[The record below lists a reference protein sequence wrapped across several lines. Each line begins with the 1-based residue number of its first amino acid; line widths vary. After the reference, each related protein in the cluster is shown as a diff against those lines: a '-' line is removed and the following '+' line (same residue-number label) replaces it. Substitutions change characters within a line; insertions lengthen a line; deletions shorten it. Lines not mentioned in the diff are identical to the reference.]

1 MALKDKQ
8 NRTIVLSITEVE
20 YDSFMEDNKV
30 AHKMIREAYAKYP
43 ELFPP
48 EMRWGYQLNGKTRKS
63 KKMDLRMR
71 RIEIQGITYRLRPSF
86 VLPYM
91 RATVDQVRAPL
102 LLVRFGV
109 PFWALALIFGRNAMF
124 WYRTF
129 LLLGR
134 FSIVGTTIHRPDH
147 LPEYLLADEF
157 HIRVKGQKAYV
168 ATTIAK
174 GCMLGVETCAK
185 ADADSLRSGYQ
196 VFKEE
201 ATMLQPDYQPR
212 TVNTDGWYATQNAWK
227 ALFKGIFVL
236 ECFVH
241 AFLKVRDRA
250 TKKLE
255 AFFAIAA
262 QKVWEIYW
270 ADSKRQMG
278 QRIRRLAEWTQ
289 KTLVDCPMK
298 ENLLKLCGKRKRW
311 LAHFDFPT
319 AYRTSAQ
326 LDRVMKLMERHSINS
341 QMFHATLST
350 TSMNFR
356 ALALLY
362 NFSPSCPAV
371 TQKFPELISP
381 AARLNGFIYHK
392 DWLQNLLMAAS
403 LNGYREH
410 LRNPL

>member
-1 MALKDKQ
+1 VRKKIKTKPMALKDKQ

-20 YDSFMEDNKV
+20 YDSFMADNKV

-48 EMRWGYQLNGKTRKS
+48 EMSWGYKLNGKTRKS

-102 LLVRFGV
+102 FLVRFGV

-147 LPEYLLADEF
+147 LPEDLLADEF

-174 GCMLGVETCAK
+174 SCMLGVETCAK

-201 ATMLQPDYQPR
+201 ATRFQPDYQPR
-212 TVNTDGWYATQNAWK
+212 TVNTDGWYATQNESPALVVPSLCIK
-227 ALFKGIFVL
+227 AFWLN
-236 ECFVH
+236 
-241 AFLKVRDRA
+241 
-250 TKKLE
+250 
-255 AFFAIAA
+255 
-262 QKVWEIYW
+262 WEI
-270 ADSKRQMG
+270 S
-278 QRIRRLAEWTQ
+278 
-289 KTLVDCPMK
+289 
-298 ENLLKLCGKRKRW
+298 
-311 LAHFDFPT
+311 F
-319 AYRTSAQ
+319 
-326 LDRVMKLMERHSINS
+326 
-341 QMFHATLST
+341 
-350 TSMNFR
+350 
-356 ALALLY
+356 
-362 NFSPSCPAV
+362 
-371 TQKFPELISP
+371 
-381 AARLNGFIYHK
+381 
-392 DWLQNLLMAAS
+392 
-403 LNGYREH
+403 
-410 LRNPL
+410 